1 MKTGTRPDIAVT
13 TPNAKLRIS
22 AEDVVAD
29 YQLAV
34 RSRAASELSR
44 REVLIGNAPFG
55 ISGEGK
61 EVAQLAMA
69 KAFRP
74 GDWRSGYYR
83 DQTFIFAVG
92 LADLSQYFA
101 QLYADPDVVR
111 DPNSAGRQMLSH
123 FATRT
128 LDERG
133 RWKDLLATGQS
144 ASDLSPVGAQMPRSV
159 GLAWASKL
167 YRHSIAARTVSR
179 GFSRNGDE
187 VCFATI
193 GNAGTSEGAFWE
205 SLNAAG
211 VLQIPLVVSVWDD
224 GYGISVPN
232 ELQTTKASISAV
244 LAGFQREDGGTGLD
258 LYTVKG
264 HDYLAC
270 CDVYQL
276 AVARARREHVPAVV
290 HVTEMTQPQ
299 GHSTS
304 GSHERYKSKDRLRFE
319 IEFDPIRRMR
329 DWILREELA
338 DAPALD
344 QIEREARAEVERI
357 REDAWEAYLAPIRA
371 DREQALAIVEAAA
384 AEGAVRLDAIVD
396 ELRSTEPPTRRLVAS
411 TTRRALAAFG
421 GEEWRSLDEAA
432 QRQRTRASRQLAA
445 FVESYRKRND
455 ELFNS
460 HLYSGSA
467 ESPLRIGAVAPL
479 YADDAGTVDGRMVLL
494 RCFDENLARDPRIV
508 ILGEDVGK
516 LGDVNLV
523 FEGLQAKHGD
533 QRVIDTGIREA
544 TIIGQ
549 GVGAALRG
557 LRPVVDIQYV
567 DYLLYA
573 LEVASDDLATLHWR
587 TAGGQKA
594 PVLIRTKGHRLQG
607 IWHTG
612 SPMAMIISALRG
624 LHVAVPRDMTRAAG
638 LYNTLLR
645 GDDPAILIEV
655 LSGYRV
661 KERPPQNVGEFTI
674 PLGVTETIRAGSDVT
689 LVTYGALCR
698 IAMDAAADLAGFGI
712 ETEIV
717 DVQTLLPFDR
727 DHAIAESV
735 RKTGALLVVDEDV
748 PGGASAYILR
758 EVVDTQGA
766 IDHLEVGPR
775 ALTATANRVAV
786 GNDGDYF
793 SKPNREDI
801 FEAVYAIMRERRPE
815 DFPPIVPWGGS

>member
-13 TPNAKLRIS
+13 TSTAKLRIS
-22 AEDVVAD
+22 ADDVIAD
-29 YQLAV
+29 YRLAV

-44 REVLIGNAPFG
+44 REVLVGKAPFG

-61 EVAQLAMA
+61 EIAQLAMA

-83 DQTFIFAVG
+83 DQTFMFAVG
-92 LADLSQYFA
+92 LADISQYFA
-101 QLYADPDVVR
+101 QLYADPDVTR
-111 DPNSAGRQMLSH
+111 EPNSVGRQMLSH
-123 FATRT
+123 FASRII
-128 LDERG
+128 DESG
-133 RWKDLLATGQS
+133 RWKDLLASGQS

-167 YRHSIAARTVSR
+167 YRSATFAGVAR

-211 VLQIPLVVSVWDD
+211 VLAIPLVISIWDD

-232 ELQTTKASISAV
+232 ALQTTKGSISAV
-244 LAGFQREDGGTGLD
+244 LQGFQRTDGGGGID

-270 CDVYQL
+270 CDVYQV
-276 AVARARREHVPAVV
+276 AVERSRHEHIPAVV

-304 GSHERYKSKDRLRFE
+304 GSHERYKSAERLRFE
-319 IEFDPIRRMR
+319 TDFDPIRRMR
-329 DWILREELA
+329 EWMLREELVDDDTLAGYERA
-338 DAPALD
+338 D
-344 QIEREARAEVERI
+344 RREVERI
-357 REDAWEAYLAPIRA
+357 RERAYEAYLAPIHA
-371 DREQALAIVEAAA
+371 DRGRALVAIDATQSESGVDLSPIAA
-384 AEGAVRLDAIVD
+384 
-396 ELRSTEPPTRRLVAS
+396 ELRSTDEPTRRLIAA
-411 TTRRALAAFG
+411 TARRALAAT
-421 GEEWRSLDEAA
+421 RADMTALDETEQRRRTKSSIPLA
-432 QRQRTRASRQLAA
+432 Q
-445 FVESYRKRND
+445 FVETYRKQSD

-460 HLYSGSA
+460 GLYSSSA
-467 ESPLRIGAVAPL
+467 ASPLRVPQTAAAYPN
-479 YADDAGTVDGRMVLL
+479 DAATVDGRQVLV

-523 FEGLQAKHGD
+523 FEGLQAKHGAD
-533 QRVIDTGIREA
+533 RIVDTGIREA
-544 TIIGQ
+544 TILGQ

-573 LEVASDDLATLHWR
+573 LEVAADDLATLRWR
-587 TAGGQKA
+587 TGGGQQA
-594 PVLIRTKGHRLQG
+594 PVIIRTKGHRLQG

-612 SPMAMIISALRG
+612 SPMAMILSTLRG

-638 LYNTLLR
+638 FYNTLFR
-645 GDDPAILIEV
+645 GDDPGIVIEV
-655 LSGYRV
+655 LAGYRV
-661 KERPPQNVGEFTI
+661 KERMPENVGSFTI
-674 PLGVTETIRAGSDVT
+674 PLGVPETIRPGRDVT

-698 IAMDAAADLAGFGI
+698 IALGAADDLARFDI
-712 ETEIV
+712 EAEVI
-717 DVQTLLPFDR
+717 DAQTLLPFDR
-727 DHAIAESV
+727 EHDIVGSV
-735 RKTGALLVVDEDV
+735 ERTGALLVVDEDV

-758 EVVDTQGA
+758 EIVETQGA
-766 IDHLEVGPR
+766 IDHLDVGPR
-775 ALTATANRVAV
+775 TLTGTANRVAV

-801 FEAVYAIMRERRPE
+801 FEAVYAIMRERRPN
-815 DFPPIVPWGGS
+815 DFPPLMPWGRS

>member
-13 TPNAKLRIS
+13 TPNAKLRLS
-22 AEDVVAD
+22 AQDVLAD
-29 YQLAV
+29 YRLAV

-44 REVLIGNAPFG
+44 REVLVGNAPFG

-61 EVAQLAMA
+61 EVAQLGMA
-69 KAFRP
+69 HAFRA

-83 DQTFIFAVG
+83 DQTFMFAVW

-123 FATRT
+123 FATRI

-133 RWKDLLATGQS
+133 RWKDLLASGQS
-144 ASDLSPVGAQMPRSV
+144 ASELSPVGAQMPRSV

-167 YRHSIAARTVSR
+167 YRESPAPRAVAS
-179 GFSRNGDE
+179 GFSRNGEE

-193 GNAGTSEGAFWE
+193 GNAGTSEGVFWE

-211 VLQIPLVVSVWDD
+211 VLQIPLVISVWDD

-232 ELQTTKASISAV
+232 EFQTTKGSISAV
-244 LAGFQREDGGTGLD
+244 LEGFRRATGGTGLD

-264 HDYLAC
+264 HDYVAC
-270 CDVYQL
+270 CDVYQI
-276 AVARARREHVPAVV
+276 AVERARRDHIPSVV

-329 DWILREELA
+329 EWIVSEEIA
-338 DAPALD
+338 DAATLD
-344 QIEREARAEVERI
+344 EVERESRSEVERI
-357 REDAWEAYLAPIRA
+357 REAAWDAYVAPIHS
-371 DREQALAIVEAAA
+371 DRKHALEIIEAAG
-384 AEGAVRLDAIVD
+384 AESGVDLDGVVA
-396 ELRSTEPPTRRLVAS
+396 ELRTTEPPTRRLVAS
-411 TTRRALAAFG
+411 TARRALVALRGRSA
-421 GEEWRSLDEAA
+421 GE
-432 QRQRTRASRQLAA
+432 LAT
-445 FVESYRKRND
+445 FVESYLKQAD

-460 HLYSGSA
+460 HLYSRSE
-467 ESPLRIGAVAPL
+467 ESPLRIGAVAPV
-479 YADDAGTVDGRMVLL
+479 YADDPESVDGRMVLL
-494 RCFDENLARDPRIV
+494 RCFDENLRRDPRIL

-523 FEGLQAKHGD
+523 FEGLQAKHGE

-544 TIIGQ
+544 TILGQ
-549 GVGAALRG
+549 GIGAALRG

-573 LEVASDDLATLHWR
+573 LELASDDLATLHWR
-587 TAGGQKA
+587 TGGGQKA

-612 SPMAMIISALRG
+612 SPMATIISSLRG
-624 LHVAVPRDMTRAAG
+624 MHVAVPRDMTRAAG

-645 GDDPAILIEV
+645 GDDPALLIEV
-655 LSGYRV
+655 LSGYRL
-661 KERPPQNVGEFTI
+661 KERLPENIGGFTI
-674 PLGVTETIRAGSDVT
+674 PLGVTETLREGTDVT

-698 IAMDAAADLAGFGI
+698 IAMEAAGDLANVGI

-735 RKTGALLVVDEDV
+735 AKTGALLVVDEDV
-748 PGGASAYILR
+748 PGGASAYIVR
-758 EVVDTQGA
+758 EVVETQGA
-766 IDHLEVGPR
+766 IDDLDVGPR
-775 ALTATANRVAV
+775 TLTAAPNRVAV

-793 SKPNREDI
+793 SKPSREDI
-801 FEAVYAIMRERRPE
+801 FEAVYAIMRERRPD
-815 DFPPIVPWGGS
+815 DFPSIMPRGRS

>member
-1 MKTGTRPDIAVT
+1 MKTGARPDIAVT

-22 AEDVVAD
+22 ADDVIAD
-29 YQLAV
+29 YRLAV

-44 REVLIGNAPFG
+44 REVLVGKAPFG

-83 DQTFIFAVG
+83 DQTFMFAIG

-111 DPNSAGRQMLSH
+111 EPHSVGRQMLSH

-128 LDERG
+128 LDEHG

-167 YRHSIAARTVSR
+167 YRSWPELARVSTK
-179 GFSRNGDE
+179 FTHNGDE

-193 GNAGTSEGAFWE
+193 GNAGTSEGSFWE

-211 VLQIPLVVSVWDD
+211 VLGIPLLISVWDD

-232 ELQTTKASISAV
+232 EFQMTKGSISAI
-244 LAGFQREDGGTGLD
+244 LQGFQRKDGGGGID

-276 AVARARREHVPAVV
+276 AVDRARREHVPAVI

-304 GSHERYKSKDRLRFE
+304 GSHERYKSKERLRFE

-329 DWILREELA
+329 EWMIREEISDGGTL
-338 DAPALD
+338 DAFD
-344 QIEREARAEVERI
+344 REDRRDVERI
-357 REDAWEAYLAPIRA
+357 REQAWEAYQAPIRA
-371 DREQALAIVEAAA
+371 DRDRSLEAIAA
-384 AEGAVRLDAIVD
+384 AEREAEIDLSETVA
-396 ELRSTEPPTRRLVAS
+396 ELRSTDAPTRRLVAA
-411 TTRRALAAFG
+411 TARRALVALRETEGRA
-421 GEEWRSLDEAA
+421 RDE
-432 QRQRTRASRQLAA
+432 LAA
-445 FVESYRKRND
+445 FVEAYEREND
-455 ELFNS
+455 QRFNAG
-460 HLYSGSA
+460 LYSRSA
-467 ESPLRIGAVAPL
+467 ESPLRAGHIPPAYSDGAEA
-479 YADDAGTVDGRMVLL
+479 VDGRLVLV

-523 FEGLQAKHGD
+523 FEGLQAKHGAH
-533 QRVIDTGIREA
+533 RLVDTGIREA
-544 TIIGQ
+544 TILGQ
-549 GVGAALRG
+549 GIGAAMRG
-557 LRPVVDIQYV
+557 LRPIVDIQYV

-573 LEVASDDLATLHWR
+573 LEIASDDLATLHWR
-587 TAGGQKA
+587 TGGGQKA
-594 PVLIRTKGHRLQG
+594 PVIIRTKGHRLQG

-612 SPMAMIISALRG
+612 SPMAMIVSALRG

-645 GDDPAILIEV
+645 GDDPAVLIEV
-655 LSGYRV
+655 LSGYRL
-661 KERPPQNVGEFTI
+661 KERIPNNVGTFTI
-674 PLGVTETIRAGSDVT
+674 PLGVVETIREGRDLT

-698 IAMDAAADLAGFGI
+698 IALEAAMDLARLGI
-712 ETEIV
+712 ETEII
-717 DVQTLLPFDR
+717 DVQTLLPFDL

-735 RKTGALLVVDEDV
+735 ARTRALLVVDEDV
-748 PGGASAYILR
+748 PGGASAYVLR
-758 EVVDTQGA
+758 EVVETQGA

-775 ALTATANRVAV
+775 TLTATANRVAV

-793 SKPNREDI
+793 SKPSREDVV
-801 FEAVYAIMRERRPE
+801 EAAYELMRERRPD
-815 DFPPIVPWGGS
+815 DFPPIGTVRSKR

>member
-13 TPNAKLRIS
+13 TPNAKLRLS
-22 AEDVVAD
+22 AQDVLAD
-29 YQLAV
+29 YRLAV

-44 REVLIGNAPFG
+44 REVLVGNAPFG

-61 EVAQLAMA
+61 EVAQLGMA
-69 KAFRP
+69 RAFRA

-83 DQTFIFAVG
+83 DQTFMFAVG
-92 LADLSQYFA
+92 LAELSQYFA

-123 FATRT
+123 FATRI

-133 RWKDLLATGQS
+133 RWKDLLAAGQS
-144 ASDLSPVGAQMPRSV
+144 ASELSPVGAQMPRSV

-167 YRHSIAARTVSR
+167 YRHSPAVRTVSG
-179 GFSRNGDE
+179 GFSHNGEE

-193 GNAGTSEGAFWE
+193 GNAGTSEGVFWE

-211 VLQIPLVVSVWDD
+211 VLQIPLVISVWDD

-232 ELQTTKASISAV
+232 EFQTTKGSISAV
-244 LAGFQREDGGTGLD
+244 LEGFRREHSGTGLD

-264 HDYLAC
+264 HDYVAC
-270 CDVYQL
+270 CDVYQI
-276 AVARARREHVPAVV
+276 AVERARRDHIPALV

-329 DWILREELA
+329 EWIIREEIA
-338 DAPALD
+338 DAATLDAL
-344 QIEREARAEVERI
+344 ERESRVDVERI
-357 REDAWEAYLAPIRA
+357 REAAWDAYVAPIHA
-371 DREQALAIVEAAA
+371 DREHALEIIEAAG
-384 AEGAVRLDAIVD
+384 AESGVDLDAIAA

-411 TTRRALAAFG
+411 TARRALVALRG
-421 GEEWRSLDEAA
+421 QG
-432 QRQRTRASRQLAA
+432 SRELAT
-445 FVESYRKRND
+445 FVESYLKQND

-460 HLYSGSA
+460 HLYSTSD
-467 ESPLRIGAVAPL
+467 ESPLRIGAVAPV
-479 YADDAGTVDGRMVLL
+479 YADDPESVDGRIVLL
-494 RCFDENLARDPRIV
+494 RCFDANLGRDPRMV

-523 FEGLQAKHGD
+523 FEGLQAKHGE
-533 QRVIDTGIREA
+533 QRVVDTGIREA
-544 TIIGQ
+544 TILGQ
-549 GVGAALRG
+549 GIGAALRG

-573 LEVASDDLATLHWR
+573 LELASDDLATLRWR
-587 TAGGQKA
+587 TGGGQKA

-612 SPMAMIISALRG
+612 SPMATIISSLRG

-645 GDDPAILIEV
+645 GDDPALLIEV
-655 LSGYRV
+655 LSGYRL
-661 KERPPQNVGEFTI
+661 KERLPENIGEFTI
-674 PLGVTETIRAGSDVT
+674 PLGVTETIREGSDVT
-689 LVTYGALCR
+689 IVTYGALCR
-698 IAMDAAADLAGFGI
+698 IVMEAATDLASIGI
-712 ETEIV
+712 DAEIV

-735 RKTGALLVVDEDV
+735 QKTGALLVVDEDV
-748 PGGASAYILR
+748 PGGASAYIVR
-758 EVVDTQGA
+758 EVVETQGA
-766 IDHLEVGPR
+766 IDDLDVGPR
-775 ALTATANRVAV
+775 TLTAAPNRVAV

-793 SKPNREDI
+793 SKPNRDDI
-801 FEAVYAIMRERRPE
+801 FEAVYAIMRERRPD
-815 DFPPIVPWGGS
+815 DFPPIMPRGRS